1 MRVPYRYAAPWFGY
15 WSYLSER
22 SMGRWKRMS
31 EEVDA
36 RQYGTDKMLC
46 DVLQFWSEAS
56 NGWCAV
62 MRSGSGELPR
72 FFFLLGPNTESACRE
87 IDFFAPACPQADP
100 EVAYLRPISGG
111 DPKQV
116 NEDTCCVYLSEPRHA
131 LVVHLDGLQKNGA
144 LKPGVYEGMIHIGDE
159 PVASLVIK
167 VAAKPQPGALMDAAE
182 AAAKS
187 TAAKKTKT
195 KKKSAKPR

>member
-46 DVLQFWSEAS
+46 DVLQFWNEAS
-56 NGWCAV
+56 NGWFAV
-62 MRSGSGELPR
+62 MRSGCGELPR
-72 FFFLLGPNTESACRE
+72 IFFLLEPDTESACRE

-100 EVAYLRPISGG
+100 EVAYLRPISG
-111 DPKQV
+111 DPEQI
-116 NEDTCCVYLSEPRHA
+116 NETKCCVHLSPSRHS
-131 LVVHLDGLQKNGA
+131 LVVHLENLEGPLSK
-144 LKPGVYEGMIHIGDE
+144 GVYEGMIHVGDE
-159 PVASLVIK
+159 PVAALLIK
-167 VAAKPQPGALMDAAE
+167 VAAASQPEALAQAVVAAA
-182 AAAKS
+182 AAAKP
-187 TAAKKTKT
+187 AKKPKT
-195 KKKSAKPR
+195 KKKGAKPGR